1 MDSLHSSSPIRAVV
15 QDLRYT
21 YDPAGNI
28 TRIED
33 AALKTIFHN
42 GQQVEPVCDYTYDA
56 IYRLIEASGREHI
69 GADRS
74 RLQSAGR
81 QPARLSFSPA
91 LPTSCPSKRLAG
103 HAQLHRA
110 L

>member
-1 MDSLHSSSPIRAVV
+1 MALASQIFKDPAVV

-28 TRIED
+28 TRIAD
-33 AALKTIFHN
+33 AALKTVFHN

-69 GADRS
+69 GQTAL
-74 RLQSAGR
+74 RLR
-81 QPARLSFSPA
+81 PA
-91 LPTSCPSKRLAG
+91 
-103 HAQLHRA
+103 
-110 L
+110 